1 MGIAASRP
9 LPENFGV
16 CPFVTAQKLLQG
28 KWALL
33 IMHELSG
40 GAKRFGEL
48 QRSIDITQA
57 TLSSQLKNL
66 ESEGLVHRT
75 AYPEIP
81 PRVEYTLT
89 DIGRSFQPVLDAV
102 ETWGNAYI
110 AYLRERDGKQ
120 Q

>member
-1 MGIAASRP
+1 MTTAAARP
-9 LPENFGV
+9 LPKNFGV

-28 KWALL
+28 KWVLL
-33 IMHELSG
+33 IMHELSS

-66 ESEGLVHRT
+66 EAEGLVKRT

-81 PRVEYTLT
+81 PRVEYALT
-89 DIGRSFQPVLDAV
+89 DIGRSFQPVLDAI
-102 ETWGNAYI
+102 ETWGNGYI
-110 AYLRERDGKQ
+110 AYLHERHKE
-120 Q
+120 

>member
-1 MGIAASRP
+1 MPALAERP
-9 LPENFGV
+9 LPKNFGV

-33 IMHELSG
+33 IIHELSSG
-40 GAKRFGEL
+40 PKRFGEL

-66 ESEGLVHRT
+66 EAEGLVLRT

-81 PRVEYTLT
+81 PRVEYELT
-89 DIGRSFQPVLDAV
+89 AIGRNFQPVLDAI
-102 ETWGNAYI
+102 ETWGNGYI
-110 AYLRERDGKQ
+110 DYLHAQNKE
-120 Q
+120 